1 MYDLK
6 SKLSQC
12 TISLKA
18 RVASMGTEP
27 ESRSARSDLVYRAR
41 ARGLGSEKSQPLSL
55 LWEVNKD
62 EPEFK
67 DHKFQAALK

>member
-27 ESRSARSDLVYRAR
+27 ESRSARSDLVYRANTSCR
-41 ARGLGSEKSQPLSL
+41 SFRTIPESREANAVKS
-55 LWEVNKD
+55 
-62 EPEFK
+62 
-67 DHKFQAALK
+67 